1 MTLCLSETSSR
12 RVAQEKLEVLLGTEQ
27 PGRPET
33 TNSDEFAK
41 YNQLVELFLL
51 HVLPKNEEW
60 DYARAFVAN
69 NGYIDPDSRERY
81 KEAVDFL
88 EDSAHRTEVEK
99 DNPSSLDLTE
109 TTRNDFT
116 SRMLQSERSKFKDE
130 SSLTSEERPQHT
142 SDQLRTHES
151 FTPQPNA
158 VSSKGHEDRL
168 TVPVQGSDSPNKVN
182 EKSAAPL
189 APVTKSTARQIKKTN
204 INDRNILYTIT
215 VFKNL
220 LLAGKEYVF
229 KNPQMILRILLL
241 YLFIQGLLA
250 NRQAHIILTRWFRK
264 LKQTIIMGTK
274 VSYA

>member
-27 PGRPET
+27 PDRPET

-69 NGYIDPDSRERY
+69 NGHIDPDSRERY

-88 EDSAHRTEVEK
+88 EDSAHRIEVEK
-99 DNPSSLDLTE
+99 DNLSSLDLTE
-109 TTRNDFT
+109 TIRNDFT

-130 SSLTSEERPQHT
+130 SSLTPEKRPQHT
-142 SDQLRTHES
+142 SDQLQRHES

-182 EKSAAPL
+182 EKS
-189 APVTKSTARQIKKTN
+189 PVAKSTARQIKKTN

-250 NRQAHIILTRWFRK
+250 NRQAHIILTRWLRK